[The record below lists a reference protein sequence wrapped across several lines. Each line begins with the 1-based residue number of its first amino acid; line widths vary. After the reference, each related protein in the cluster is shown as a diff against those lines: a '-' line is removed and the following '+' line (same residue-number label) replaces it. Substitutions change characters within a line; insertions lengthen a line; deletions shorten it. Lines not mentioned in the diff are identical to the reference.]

1 MASSTA
7 PRQRLASLLLKR
19 PVLEFIEE
27 RRADEVAY
35 RRIAQDLRDG
45 TAGEVDVSDMTVRAW
60 WLATPQGQ
68 RMEAGRRRSPKE
80 SASEQDAA

>member
-1 MASSTA
+1 MASGTA

-27 RRADEVAY
+27 RRTNDVPY
-35 RRIAQDLRDG
+35 RRIARDLRDD
-45 TAGEVDVSDMTVRAW
+45 TAGEIDVSDMTVRAW

-68 RMEAGRRRSPKE
+68 RMEADRKSRKE
-80 SASEQDAA
+80 SDRAQDAA